1 MNTSRL
7 RRLGALLL
15 VILALAMLATLPAA
29 ARVVG
34 PTGTGYDLRWNVVPA
49 GGDVPAIQGTYTLGA
64 AAGQPAAD
72 LSTGGGY
79 TLASGFWGGIAPA
92 GGRLVWLPVVL
103 K

>member
-7 RRLGALLL
+7 RWLGVL
-15 VILALAMLATLPAA
+15 ILALAMLATLPAA

-34 PTGTGYDLRWNVVPA
+34 LAGTGYDLRWNVVPA
-49 GGDVPAIQGTYTLGA
+49 GGDVPAWQAMQGAYTLGA

-72 LSTGGGY
+72 LSAQGGY
-79 TLASGFWGGIAPA
+79 TLASGFWAGVAPA
-92 GGRLVWLPVVL
+92 WMHTWLPVVL